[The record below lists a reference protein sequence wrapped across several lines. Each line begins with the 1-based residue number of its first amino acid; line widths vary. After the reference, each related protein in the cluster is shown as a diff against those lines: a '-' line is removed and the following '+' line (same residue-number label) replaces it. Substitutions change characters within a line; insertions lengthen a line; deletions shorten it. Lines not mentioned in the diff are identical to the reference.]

1 MPEFLKSSNDV
12 HIKAVYKGFELYG
25 QSEVVQREKINILK
39 AMAYKIVEKYLDRTS
54 EGVTALL
61 SKATVKARIQ
71 ECFPRESI
79 VAAYIVQGKDVKV
92 YTLKQSNV
100 NTAIDI
106 IKSEFKEKVVQLD
119 EAIRNC
125 LQSSEYRSLESDLK
139 RDFHNF
145 EITTD
150 KATFTVSAVKGEF
163 DQIISQVD
171 EFFEK
176 NAISEK
182 FVALKLGVVEFLEKY
197 HVNEIDQI
205 RRDLRD
211 MNVDLKLVK
220 GRNSKSGCTVF
231 GNSAGVKRA
240 EEDLKR
246 LTTKVKTKVNIKR
259 RNVCTFIKYLL
270 IHYYL
275 NIRRGWLTECHLF
288 VIFACI

>member
-1 MPEFLKSSNDV
+1 VPEFLKSSNDV
-12 HIKAVYKGFELYG
+12 DIKAVDKGFELYG

-39 AMAYKIVEKYLDRTS
+39 AMSNEIVERYLDRTS

-61 SKATVKARIQ
+61 SKATVKTRIQ
-71 ECFPRESI
+71 ECFSRELI
-79 VAAYIVQGKDVKV
+79 VATYIVQGRDVKV
-92 YTLKQSNV
+92 YTVKQAKV
-100 NTAIDI
+100 NTAMDI
-106 IKSEFKEKVVQLD
+106 IKSEVKEKVVELD
-119 EAIRNC
+119 EAIRDC
-125 LQSSEYRSLESDLK
+125 LQSSKYRSLESDLK

-145 EITTD
+145 EMTTD
-150 KATFTVSAVKGEF
+150 KATFTISAVKDEF

-197 HVNEIDQI
+197 HVYEIDQI

-220 GRNSKSGCTVF
+220 GRNSKSGCTVC

-259 RNVCTFIKYLL
+259 HNVCTLIK
-270 IHYYL
+270 
-275 NIRRGWLTECHLF
+275 
-288 VIFACI
+288 